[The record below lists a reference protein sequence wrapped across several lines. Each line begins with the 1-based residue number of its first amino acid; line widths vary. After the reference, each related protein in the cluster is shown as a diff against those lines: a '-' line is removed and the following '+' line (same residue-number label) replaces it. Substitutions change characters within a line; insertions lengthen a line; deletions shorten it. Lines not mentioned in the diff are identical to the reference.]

1 MADKEGHRRL
11 WLSREVHLELLRLSL
26 PTIVSTLAVPLLG
39 LVDTIVLGRLPEVEP
54 LGAAAAANTIF
65 NSLFWV
71 FGFLRMGTT
80 ALVAQA
86 SGRKD
91 DDEAARTLF
100 QALAI
105 GAVIGFLLVL
115 LRGPIAW
122 AGFALIGAEPEVDRL
137 AKQYFAIRIF
147 EAPAFLMTMALTGY
161 LRGRGDA
168 VLPMLLVVLINAV
181 NIAGDLLLVPGTWGL
196 PAYGIRGAA
205 WASLAAQTVGFV
217 AAAAVV
223 GRQVRHRW
231 SWTWIMRVRK
241 LAWRRFLH
249 VQRDLFLRTLALVAS
264 LGAVTA
270 FAARLHN
277 AHELAAHAIL
287 LQLYTLGSYGV
298 DGFAYATE
306 TTVGMWLGHGN
317 AARAR
322 ASALAALMWGTG
334 LALAASAFYLG
345 ADDWI
350 AGVFTHDPM
359 VQEVVRRLTG
369 VVVVILP
376 VAAVAF
382 VFDGIMIGAT
392 DTRYLR
398 NAMFVSSAVF
408 AAVLLAGWR
417 WIGPGLSVIWWSL
430 GAFLLMR
437 AVTLGLRFAS
447 GRWCESVFLKS
458 TDSAP
463 GTSNAPQR
471 GN

>member
-1 MADKEGHRRL
+1 MAQTDRRL
-11 WLSREVHLELLRLSL
+11 WLSREVHVELLRLSV

-54 LGAAAAANTIF
+54 LGAAAAASTIF

-86 SGRKD
+86 SGRKEE
-91 DDEAARTLF
+91 DEGARTLF
-100 QALAI
+100 QALVI
-105 GAVIGFLLVL
+105 GAALGFLLVV

-137 AKQYFAIRIF
+137 ARQYFAIRIF
-147 EAPAFLMTMALTGY
+147 EAPAFLMSLALTGY

-168 VLPMLLVVLINAV
+168 VTPMLLVVLINAV

-205 WASLAAQTVGFV
+205 WASLAAQTIGFV
-217 AAAAVV
+217 AGAAAVWRQV
-223 GRQVRHRW
+223 GRRW
-231 SWTWIMRVRK
+231 RWAWLLRLRE
-241 LAWRRFLH
+241 LAWRRFLD
-249 VQRDLFLRTLALVAS
+249 VQQDLFLRTLALVAS

-287 LQLYTLGSYGV
+287 MQLYTLGSYGV

-322 ASALAALMWGTG
+322 ASAAAALLWGTG
-334 LALAASAFYLG
+334 LALAASVFYLG
-345 ADDWI
+345 TVDWLV
-350 AGVFTHDPM
+350 GVFTRDQL
-359 VQEVVRRLTG
+359 VQDVVRRLTG
-369 VVVVILP
+369 VVVAILP
-376 VAAVAF
+376 LAALAF

-398 NAMFVSSAVF
+398 NAMFVSSGAF
-408 AAVLLAGWR
+408 AAVLLGGWR
-417 WIGPGLSVIWWSL
+417 WAGPDLRVVWWSL
-430 GAFLLMR
+430 AVFLFMR
-437 AVTLGLRFAS
+437 AFTLGLRFAS
-447 GRWCESVFLKS
+447 GRWC
-458 TDSAP
+458 DSAAAGEATRP
-463 GTSNAPQR
+463 ASG
-471 GN
+471 